1 MTENGK
7 PDPLESLSQSLAEG
21 IVKRGIRADLGPGIV
36 EQIAKAVVQELLE
49 RDRLSGLIREI
60 VLQVEL
66 EHENI
71 RRGGIGPAI
80 LWHLRKAGI
89 NIYLKDG
96 KIMAGPREAITP
108 ILGRFISGFR
118 YEIMAELN
126 R

>member
-71 RRGGIGPAI
+71 RRGG
-80 LWHLRKAGI
+80 
-89 NIYLKDG
+89 
-96 KIMAGPREAITP
+96 
-108 ILGRFISGFR
+108 
-118 YEIMAELN
+118 
-126 R
+126 